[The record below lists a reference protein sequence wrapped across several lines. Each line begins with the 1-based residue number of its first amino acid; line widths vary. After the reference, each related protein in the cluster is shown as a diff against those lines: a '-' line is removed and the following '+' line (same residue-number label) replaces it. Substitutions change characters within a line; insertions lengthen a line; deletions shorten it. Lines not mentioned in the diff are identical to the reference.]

1 MSMVMVKVPTD
12 IMFKSNP
19 RERTYMLSR
28 LQTSKVSTN
37 RLPWTNKTN
46 ELCINASNVQMAK
59 VSTECPRIAQV
70 QAQKN
75 QYGRFGTEV
84 LIGISPLGVKTLN
97 CKNKDKP
104 TRMYHKFSKCLHEFI
119 MKGLPTGRAPHM
131 FAICLTRTN
140 VWSGQHGHQHWCD

>member
-1 MSMVMVKVPTD
+1 MLGNLYYWLKILSLGCRKRNSDGGDKRASMVMVKVSTD
-12 IMFKSNP
+12 IMFKSNS

-46 ELCINASNVQMAK
+46 VLCINASIVQMAK

-75 QYGRFGTEV
+75 QYSRFGTEV

-104 TRMYHKFSKCLHEFI
+104 TRMSH
-119 MKGLPTGRAPHM
+119 
-131 FAICLTRTN
+131 
-140 VWSGQHGHQHWCD
+140 

>member
-1 MSMVMVKVPTD
+1 MRVSMVMVKVSTD
-12 IMFKSNP
+12 IMPKSKSKSNP

-37 RLPWTNKTN
+37 RLPLANKTN
-46 ELCINASNVQMAK
+46 VLCINASIVQMAK

-84 LIGISPLGVKTLN
+84 LIGISPLGVKTLTVN
-97 CKNKDKP
+97 TKTNQQECFNS
-104 TRMYHKFSKCLHEFI
+104 FQKCLHGFI
-119 MKGLPTGRAPHM
+119 MR
-131 FAICLTRTN
+131 
-140 VWSGQHGHQHWCD
+140 

>member
-12 IMFKSNP
+12 IMFKSNS

-46 ELCINASNVQMAK
+46 VLCINASNVQMAK
-59 VSTECPRIAQV
+59 VSTECPRIARV

-104 TRMYHKFSKCLHEFI
+104 TRMS
-119 MKGLPTGRAPHM
+119 
-131 FAICLTRTN
+131 
-140 VWSGQHGHQHWCD
+140 Q

>member
-1 MSMVMVKVPTD
+1 MVMVKVSID
-12 IMFKSNP
+12 IMPKSKSNS

-46 ELCINASNVQMAK
+46 ELCTSVFNVVQMAK

-104 TRMYHKFSKCLHEFI
+104 TRMSLVFK
-119 MKGLPTGRAPHM
+119 MPA
-131 FAICLTRTN
+131 
-140 VWSGQHGHQHWCD
+140 

>member
-1 MSMVMVKVPTD
+1 MLGNLYYWLKILSLGCRKRNSDGGDKRASMVMVKVSID
-12 IMFKSNP
+12 IMPKSKSNS

-46 ELCINASNVQMAK
+46 ELCISASNVQMAK

-75 QYGRFGTEV
+75 QYGRFGSEV

-104 TRMYHKFSKCLHEFI
+104 TRMSH
-119 MKGLPTGRAPHM
+119 
-131 FAICLTRTN
+131 
-140 VWSGQHGHQHWCD
+140 

>member
-1 MSMVMVKVPTD
+1 MVMVKVPTD
-12 IMFKSNP
+12 IMFKSNS

-46 ELCINASNVQMAK
+46 ELCISASNVQMAK

-104 TRMYHKFSKCLHEFI
+104 TRMS
-119 MKGLPTGRAPHM
+119 
-131 FAICLTRTN
+131 
-140 VWSGQHGHQHWCD
+140 Q